1 MLFILIN
8 IQFLLTSTSISL
20 VFLIILFAITGLSA
34 ESLTLLYLLLS
45 SCILFSKLYHP
56 LSYPPSISL
65 IFYTTRSLVG
75 ILLYTSCSK
84 CARII
89 LVEHTIWQATYSSYN
104 SLNFQWPLKLIKT
117 LKRFFLTE
125 QFSILSFDPRIF
137 ASSIEFANLTYQ
149 SILLIFSLTLA
160 SLSWFRYS
168 FYLIQ
173 IQPIF
178 ELLNLSQ
185 EKKSDL

>member
-75 ILLYTSCSK
+75 ILLYTSCSI
-84 CARII
+84 CVRII

-185 EKKSDL
+185 AKKSDL